1 MCKFM
6 KATKYIVA
14 FLFGAMALSS
24 CSGLLQ
30 KEPYGQLTEDLI
42 DESAMSGL
50 LAASYAGL
58 NPHFFDDNNNA
69 FAGPS
74 TNWVFDVRSDDGLKG
89 GGATSMEGNIHNLET
104 SNIYSDDY
112 TVLFKWKNNYF
123 VLARVNKALVALDG
137 AKNLNNKDHI
147 RGELLTLRAYYYFDL
162 ARIYKDG
169 CLVLYTEQDNAS
181 TVPNNATHKE
191 VYDRIIKDL
200 TEAYNLMTPQRLA
213 AGRFEKYTAAALLA
227 KVYAQIANEPW
238 IPADSCWNNVIKYS
252 EEVIKFGD
260 YSLYDRFQDMSVIDM
275 NNTHE
280 SIIAMQC
287 SSADDYATYN
297 RSNLLNKT
305 YSDKNIYGTADDF
318 FYGSQSLADAFR
330 VDANGLPYLEDEP
343 VGHVGIKAL
352 NDTMAAAGITDLI
365 KADDYTGQVDPRLDF
380 TVGRLG
386 YPFRGYTYNSKWCR
400 VINLYG
406 QFSNKKDCPDP
417 RDTRVSKSFPWG
429 ASPLNFCFL
438 RLADIKLLA
447 AEAYVEST
455 SKRDLAKATD
465 LVNEIRTKAA
475 NSIDPMYTPVDLNL
489 ENLSEYNVGLY
500 STFTDVD
507 YARRAVRME
516 RRLEL
521 ALEGHRWFD
530 LLRWGKQEAVETMN
544 EYFSTE
550 QVFHTYYKGQSV
562 TEDELYFPTP
572 YEEITNSNGLYK

>member
-1 MCKFM
+1 M
-6 KATKYIVA
+6 KANKYIVA
-14 FLFGAMALSS
+14 FMVVALALTG
-24 CSGLLQ
+24 CKDLLE

-74 TNWVFDVRSDDGLKG
+74 TNWIFDVRSDDALKG

-104 SNIYSDDY
+104 GHVFSDDY

-137 AKNLNNKDHI
+137 AKNLSNKDHI

-169 CLVLYTEQDNAS
+169 CLVLYTENENAS
-181 TVPNNATHKE
+181 EKSNNATHQQ
-191 VYDRIIKDL
+191 VYAQIISDL
-200 TEAYNLMTPQRLA
+200 EEAYALMGSKRLA

-238 IPADSCWNNVIKYS
+238 APADCWDKVIEYA
-252 EEVIKFGD
+252 EAVIGSRN
-260 YSLYDRFQDMSVIDM
+260 YSLYNRFQDMSVIDY

-305 YSDKNIYGTADDF
+305 YSDKNIYGSGDDF
-318 FYGSQSLADAFR
+318 FYGSQNLADAFR
-330 VDANGLPYLEDEP
+330 VDENGLPYLDAEP
-343 VGHVGIKAL
+343 EGHVGIQAL
-352 NDTMAAAGITDLI
+352 NDTMAAAGATDLI
-365 KADDYTGQVDPRLDF
+365 AAANYTGQVDPRLDF

-417 RDTRVSKSFPWG
+417 ADKRVSKSFPWG
-429 ASPLNFCFL
+429 ASPLNFVFL
-438 RLADIKLLA
+438 RYADVLLLA
-447 AEAYVEST
+447 AEGYVESNN
-455 SKRDLAKATD
+455 KQDLAKATD
-465 LVNEIRTKAA
+465 YVNEVRQKAL
-475 NSIDPMYTPVDLNL
+475 NSIDPTYVPVDLNL
-489 ENLSEYNVGLY
+489 DNMGEYNVGLY
-500 STFTDVD
+500 PAFTDRE
-507 YARRAVRME
+507 YARKAVRME

-530 LLRWGKQEAVETMN
+530 LVRWGKQDAVRTIN
-544 EYFSTE
+544 DYYTSE
-550 QVFHTYYKGQSV
+550 QLFHTYYKGQELQL
-562 TEDELYFPTP
+562 EDLYFPTP
-572 YEEITNSNGLYK
+572 YEEIVNSNGMYK